1 MSKMTYES
9 FLRLHLKQLQDVQYK
24 SGYEYAK
31 QKIVESLKSVAIVD
45 LFILLRSLRE
55 EGYSK
60 RNYYAIGQAHA
71 VMELIRARVDG
82 DVSVA
87 TN

>member
-31 QKIVESLKSVAIVD
+31 RRLVESLKAVTIVD
-45 LFILLRSLRE
+45 LFSLLRSLRE

-82 DVSVA
+82 DVIVA
-87 TN
+87 NN